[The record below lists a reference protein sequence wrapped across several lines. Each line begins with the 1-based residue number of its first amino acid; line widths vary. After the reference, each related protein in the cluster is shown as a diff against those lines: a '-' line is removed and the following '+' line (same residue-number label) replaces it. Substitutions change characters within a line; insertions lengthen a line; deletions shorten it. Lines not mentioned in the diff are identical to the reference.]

1 MIQLLILSLIEIKKR
16 EKQRIDSF
24 NQLNKRVQQSIKQ
37 LDTSN
42 ELKQAIDV
50 YSSGIMWGPFTSPLS
65 STSVLVICQP
75 LKPGTVIIEVSE
87 ESSFLPDNTQSY
99 LIATAN
105 TGFYFDPQTY
115 LLINLLTH
123 SLVDDEIVKPIK
135 YTINDLTATCK
146 YYIRCTLKDKVTDEE
161 IMPTFT
167 GEKYSKSEF
176 YTTPHSFVSD
186 EPVDEEKAS
195 GKYIKMKPVSLVC
208 LGSVITFK
216 LTLIHSLTHSFYLKV
231 YPIMTVIILI

>member
-1 MIQLLILSLIEIKKR
+1 
-16 EKQRIDSF
+16 
-24 NQLNKRVQQSIKQ
+24 
-37 LDTSN
+37 
-42 ELKQAIDV
+42 
-50 YSSGIMWGPFTSPLS
+50 MWGPFTSPLS

-87 ESSFLPDNTQSY
+87 ESSFLSDNTQSY

-105 TGFYFDPQTY
+105 TGIYFDPQTC

-186 EPVDEEKAS
+186 EPVDEEKTS

-208 LGSVITFK
+208 LGSVKSFK
-216 LTLIHSLTHSFYLKV
+216 LVLIHSLTHSFYSQV